1 MTEARGKK
9 PERKGRVVPV
19 ERVIIT
25 KHRIYRLPLS
35 VRGTPIED
43 YWPGVIFPKE
53 LQGAKVYQTEDGE
66 VVATALTE
74 TYAPAKRSRQAL
86 RPKPAP

>member
-1 MTEARGKK
+1 MIEARGAKSG
-9 PERKGRVVPV
+9 RKGRATPA

-43 YWPGVIFPKE
+43 YWPGVKIPKE
-53 LQGAKVYQTEDGE
+53 FQGAKIYQTEDGE

-74 TYAPAKRSRQAL
+74 THGRPKRPRQTTTA
-86 RPKPAP
+86 KPAP

>member
-1 MTEARGKK
+1 MIQARAAK
-9 PERKGRVVPV
+9 PGRKGRAAPV

-43 YWPGVIFPKE
+43 YWPGVRFPKE
-53 LQGAKVYQTEDGE
+53 LQGATVYQTEDGE

-74 TYAPAKRSRQAL
+74 TYARVKRPRQAAP
-86 RPKPAP
+86 PKPIL